1 MNTCSKLEKT
11 DRWYIPV
18 FGSAEG
24 SLVDIDSHPDK
35 HGDNEWSEVGSDA
48 TEGESKV
55 HALGEERVHP
65 ASHTS
70 TQVRFQNLQKLIH
83 LFHQQQHTVTQ
94 SSVVNSDRK

>member
-1 MNTCSKLEKT
+1 MNTSNKLEKT
-11 DRWYIPV
+11 DRYTPV

-35 HGDNEWSEVGSDA
+35 HRHNERPEVGSDA

-55 HALGEERVHP
+55 HALGEEGVHSASHP
-65 ASHTS
+65 A
-70 TQVRFQNLQKLIH
+70 TQVQFQNLQKLIH

-94 SSVVNSDRK
+94 PSFPNNDRK